1 MENTKKLIP
10 APFKTYLLGYYAVSG
25 GTLVD
30 PKTGEVKDI
39 KLDRYELQLLTPT
52 NIEKWGTDKFVG
64 SAVSVINIP
73 FDKAFAFFGVAPA
86 EFSPEKCIDP
96 LVGCPVILHTAPDSK
111 GKFKLRGIT
120 ADNT

>member
-1 MENTKKLIP
+1 MENIKKLSP

-52 NIEKWGTDKFVG
+52 NIEKWGADKFVG
-64 SAVSVINIP
+64 SAVSVINI
-73 FDKAFAFFGVAPA
+73 
-86 EFSPEKCIDP
+86 